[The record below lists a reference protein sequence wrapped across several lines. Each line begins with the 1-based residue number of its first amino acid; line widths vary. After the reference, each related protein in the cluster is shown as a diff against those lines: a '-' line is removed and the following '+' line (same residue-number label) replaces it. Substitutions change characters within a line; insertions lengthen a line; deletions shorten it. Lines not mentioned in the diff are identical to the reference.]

1 MGENEKK
8 KNITKLKE
16 MSEEELEAWEEKLRF
31 LEGDNQN
38 KNAALLIK
46 QGRGWIF

>member
-1 MGENEKK
+1 MSIKINK
-8 KNITKLKE
+8 TKLKE

-31 LEGDNQN
+31 LEGDNKN